1 MRTSGIIIDL
11 RGELTYLLLFL
22 VCVIS
27 FLYKYKRD
35 VILIP
40 DK

>member
-27 FLYKYKRD
+27 FLYKRD